1 MMIQNEQFRNSTVSF
16 RTTSAHKI
24 QLNKLAEAS
33 SMPTSEYL
41 LHLTSLHPHVI
52 DKMSGETIKEQQLRE
67 EVRKLQRRVTKLET
81 DLENADLRIEIEQ
94 SALTQKIQT
103 ISKLELEVKQKDAEI
118 QGLHVTSN
126 KMKEIHQSQLSIGNK
141 IPDKN
146 REVVKKKKLESDEY
160 VLAGLGLAGVLAIA
174 LKALLKR

>member
-1 MMIQNEQFRNSTVSF
+1 MMIQNEQFRNCTVSF

-41 LHLTSLHPHVI
+41 LHLTNLHPHVI

-103 ISKLELEVKQKDAEI
+103 ISKLELELKQKDAEI
-118 QGLHVTSN
+118 QGLQITSN
-126 KMKEIHQSQLSIGNK
+126 RMKEIHRSQLSIGNK
-141 IPDKN
+141 IPEKN
-146 REVVKKKKLESDEY
+146 QEVAEKKKLETDEY

-174 LKALLKR
+174 FKALLKR

>member
-1 MMIQNEQFRNSTVSF
+1 MMIQNEHFRNCTVSF

-94 SALTQKIQT
+94 SALTQKNQT
-103 ISKLELEVKQKDAEI
+103 ISKLELELKQKDAEI
-118 QGLHVTSN
+118 QGLQITSN
-126 KMKEIHQSQLSIGNK
+126 RMKEIHRSQLSIGNK
-141 IPDKN
+141 IPEKN
-146 REVVKKKKLESDEY
+146 QEVAEKKKLETDEY
-160 VLAGLGLAGVLAIA
+160 VLAGLGLVGVLAIA
-174 LKALLKR
+174 FKAVLKR

>member
-1 MMIQNEQFRNSTVSF
+1 MMIQNEQFRNCTVSF

-41 LHLTSLHPHVI
+41 LHLTSLHPYVI
-52 DKMSGETIKEQQLRE
+52 DKMSGETIKEQQLKE

-103 ISKLELEVKQKDAEI
+103 ISKLELELKQKDAEI
-118 QGLHVTSN
+118 QGLQITSN
-126 KMKEIHQSQLSIGNK
+126 RMKEIHRSQLSIGNK
-141 IPDKN
+141 IPEKN
-146 REVVKKKKLESDEY
+146 QEVAEKKKLETDEY

-174 LKALLKR
+174 FKAVLKR

>member
-1 MMIQNEQFRNSTVSF
+1 MMIQNEHFRNCTVSF

-67 EVRKLQRRVTKLET
+67 EVRKLQRRVTRLET

-103 ISKLELEVKQKDAEI
+103 ISKLELDVKQKDAEI
-118 QGLHVTSN
+118 QGLQIKSN
-126 KMKEIHQSQLSIGNK
+126 KMKEINRSQLSTRNK
-141 IPDKN
+141 IPEKN
-146 REVVKKKKLESDEY
+146 QEVAQKKKLETDDY
-160 VLAGLGLAGVLAIA
+160 VLAGLGLAGFLAIGF
-174 LKALLKR
+174 KSFFKR

>member
-1 MMIQNEQFRNSTVSF
+1 MMIQNEQFRNCTVSF

-41 LHLTSLHPHVI
+41 LHLTNLHPHVI

-94 SALTQKIQT
+94 SALTQKNQT
-103 ISKLELEVKQKDAEI
+103 ISKLELELKQKDAEI
-118 QGLHVTSN
+118 QGLQITSN
-126 KMKEIHQSQLSIGNK
+126 RMKEIHRSQLSIGNK
-141 IPDKN
+141 IPEKN
-146 REVVKKKKLESDEY
+146 QEVAEKKKLETDEY

-174 LKALLKR
+174 FKAVLKR

>member
-1 MMIQNEQFRNSTVSF
+1 MMIQNEQYRNCTVSF

-94 SALTQKIQT
+94 SALTQKNQT
-103 ISKLELEVKQKDAEI
+103 ISKLELELKQKDAEI
-118 QGLHVTSN
+118 QGLQITSN
-126 KMKEIHQSQLSIGNK
+126 RMKEIHRSQLSIGNK
-141 IPDKN
+141 IPEKI
-146 REVVKKKKLESDEY
+146 RKLLRKRS
-160 VLAGLGLAGVLAIA
+160 
-174 LKALLKR
+174 LKRMNMF

>member
-1 MMIQNEQFRNSTVSF
+1 MMIQNEQYRNCTVSF

-94 SALTQKIQT
+94 SALTQKNQT
-103 ISKLELEVKQKDAEI
+103 ISKLELDVKQKDAEI
-118 QGLHVTSN
+118 QGLNVTSN
-126 KMKEIHQSQLSIGNK
+126 KMKEIHRSQLSIGNK
-141 IPDKN
+141 IPEKN
-146 REVVKKKKLESDEY
+146 QEVAQKKKLETDDY
-160 VLAGLGLAGVLAIA
+160 VLAGLGFAGVLAIA
-174 LKALLKR
+174 FKAVLKR